1 MVTNLIFDLSGYGG
15 SANFT
20 ATTTTD
26 LINELNTLTGVT
38 WYWDPADCKPKSN
51 FYPGVPPVITTAYK
65 VSFVDIDGDSTGFCN
80 AGSLDFTKF
89 NEMDLSA
96 YGGSAT
102 TTVTN
107 NTDIVNAFAALSLT
121 VNVLGCDLIID
132 NWDHVSIP
140 SNVEVNNTASCV
152 ITTTEVPGFNFSSNT
167 NYETG
172 TPILNPFEYSVSYI
186 KFGNG
191 IGSASVTVNWGDG
204 NTLTYPDPGY
214 IGTHIYSNPGNYTI
228 VASYTDMYGNLVT
241 ITDYIT
247 IDSSGNVKSM
257 KDNLT
262 PSPRTI
268 RINDI
273 QVPFTFNTAN
283 CSAITWDAEIRS
295 GWSYIDQGSVYQTQV
310 ILGGITTTVT
320 GVYSPGLLFST
331 FTNTPFNY
339 TGPGTYPI
347 IVNYICDGIITGI
360 LTTNL
365 YIS

>member
-1 MVTNLIFDLSGYGG
+1 MITNLIFDLSGYGG

-152 ITTTEVPGFNFSSNT
+152 ITTTEVPGFNYSSST
-167 NYETG
+167 TYETG
-172 TPILNPFEYSVSYI
+172 APINGLDVEYL
-186 KFGNG
+186 KWGNG
-191 IGSASVTVNWGDG
+191 IGTGPVTVNWGDG
-204 NTLTYPDPGY
+204 NILTYPDPGFNGLY
-214 IGTHIYSNPGNYTI
+214 TFAGPGNYSI
-228 VASYTDMYGNLVT
+228 VATYNDNYGNPVQ
-241 ITDYIT
+241 ISNFMT
-247 IDSSGNVKSM
+247 IDAAGDYKNM
-257 KDNLT
+257 QNNTT
-262 PSPRTI
+262 PSPRAF
-268 RINDI
+268 RVNDI
-273 QVPFTFNTAN
+273 QTTFTFDTSDCNN
-283 CSAITWDAEIRS
+283 VKWSAMLPS
-295 GWSYIDQGSVYQTQV
+295 GWSVMDVGTTYEVEV
-310 ILGGITTTVT
+310 ILGGTTTAVSGT
-320 GVYSPGLLFST
+320 PSSGTLFSV
-331 FTNTPFNY
+331 FTNISMNY

-347 IVNYICDGIITGI
+347 TVNYKCDGVITGI